1 MAPNTAL
8 KTLFGAGCRESL
20 IKKGERSM
28 EYVYVI
34 HYVNEPTCDVC
45 KDAVTAVA
53 KGMRYLQTVKDVF
66 SDSEWKKV
74 QKEFNDSVSE
84 NGGEFYIEN
93 VMDCEKAELWRQ
105 EDLI

>member
-1 MAPNTAL
+1 MALSTASKML
-8 KTLFGAGCRESL
+8 SGAENRDSL

-34 HYVNEPTCDVC
+34 HYVNEPTFDVC

-53 KGMRYLQTVKDVF
+53 KGMRYLQTIKSIF

-84 NGGEFYIEN
+84 NGGEFYIED
-93 VMDCEKAELWRQ
+93 VMDCERAELWRQ

>member
-8 KTLFGAGCRESL
+8 KTLFGAGCKESL

-45 KDAVTAVA
+45 KDAVTAV
-53 KGMRYLQTVKDVF
+53 F
-66 SDSEWKKV
+66 SDSEWEKV

-84 NGGEFYIEN
+84 NGGEFYIED
-93 VMDCEKAELWRQ
+93 VMDCERAELWRQ